1 MATSVERWWNAL
13 ANNFINWNP
22 GDLAA
27 NLADFSP
34 RTERALAAVMAFEAP
49 HVEGHAKNTAP
60 WTDQTGNARGSLT
73 ARPFKRGNT
82 YGIRLSHGASYGIW
96 LEVRFSG
103 RYAVIAPTIQ
113 AMGPQVMT
121 TASQLFGRL

>member
-1 MATSVERWWNAL
+1 MGV
-13 ANNFINWNP
+13 NWQ
-22 GDLAA
+22 GDLVK
-27 NLADFSP
+27 NLETFSP
-34 RTERALAAVMAFEAP
+34 RVEKAIVALMAFEAP
-49 HVEGHAKNTAP
+49 RVESYAKSNAP

-73 ARPFKRGNT
+73 GRPFSRGHT
-82 YGIRLSHGASYGIW
+82 HGIRLSHGAPYGIW

-103 RYAVIAPTIQ
+103 RYAIIAPTIQ